1 MPQTPDEVSRA
12 PLDLT
17 GQTWAATPPMD
28 AQAGDEWRVVLEGTF
43 RFAETGQTFDA
54 VYRLTNEGAVLADQP
69 HTYLQWRPFP
79 LVLERAD
86 PARHRYVFRVP
97 AGAIANGESV
107 GVRLNV
113 DRFVDETFL
122 EPSQVKNALSGD
134 LTVSVLRTPPV
145 VPWGLY
151 AAEASVPAALAIGG
165 VGLLVRRRIILGGL
179 DADLVHAIGRIE
191 QKARVARQAATRAHR
206 ASVPQMTERFSQL
219 ARGAQ
224 AVARQAQ
231 DLRNAQRL
239 VDRQATQREIGA
251 LERRLAAGKDDEGAA
266 EARATL
272 NEKRHALARLD
283 EMKQGEEVCG
293 LRLAKIEAVLDSA
306 ALTLRSAR
314 ATARAA
320 PSEDALRHDLDA
332 EVRALH
338 EVERDLA
345 TRKTGQAELIR
356 LSSRNG

>member
-1 MPQTPDEVSRA
+1 MNPGTE
-12 PLDLT
+12 
-17 GQTWAATPPMD
+17 
-28 AQAGDEWRVVLEGTF
+28 DEWRVVFEGTF
-43 RFAETGQTFDA
+43 RFAETGRTFDA
-54 VYRLTNEGAVLADQP
+54 VYRLTDDGAAMTSSA
-69 HTYLQWRPFP
+69 HEYLQWRPVRP
-79 LVLERAD
+79 VLEQAD

-97 AGAIANGESV
+97 AGVVPNGESMA
-107 GVRLNV
+107 VRLNV
-113 DRFVDETFL
+113 DRFVDETL
-122 EPSQVKNALSGD
+122 MEPSQVRNALSGN
-134 LTVSVLRTPPV
+134 LGVRVLRTPPV
-145 VPWGLY
+145 VPWGRY
-151 AAEASVPAALAIGG
+151 AAGASVPAALAVGG
-165 VGLLVRRRIILGGL
+165 VGLLVRRRMILGGL
-179 DADLVHAIGRIE
+179 DADLVHAVGRIE

-206 ASVPQMTERFSQL
+206 VSLPQMTERFGQL

-239 VDRQATQREIGA
+239 VDRRAVQREVGA
-251 LERRLAAGKDDEGAA
+251 LERRLAAGQDDAGAN

-283 EMKQGEEVCG
+283 EIKQGEEVCS
-293 LRLAKIEAVLDSA
+293 LRLAKIESVLDSA

-320 PSEDALRHDLDA
+320 PSEEALRHDLDA

-345 TRKTGQAELIR
+345 ARKADQAELIR
-356 LSSRNG
+356 LGSRNV

>member
-1 MPQTPDEVSRA
+1 MPQMPDEISHT

-17 GQTWAATPPMD
+17 GQTWAATPPME
-28 AQAGDEWRVVLEGTF
+28 AQNGDEWRVVLEGTF

-54 VYRLTNEGAVLADQP
+54 VYRLSDNGVAATNAHD
-69 HTYLQWRPFP
+69 YLQWRPAA
-79 LVLERAD
+79 LTLERAD
-86 PARHRYVFRVP
+86 PARRRYVFRVSP
-97 AGAIANGESV
+97 GAIPDGESV

-113 DRFVDETFL
+113 DRFVDETL
-122 EPSQVKNALSGD
+122 MEPSRVKSALSGD
-134 LTVSVLRTPPV
+134 LSVSVLRTPAV

-151 AAEASVPAALAIGG
+151 AVEASVPAALALGG
-165 VGLLVRRRIILGGL
+165 VGLLVRRRMILGGL
-179 DADLVHAIGRIE
+179 DADLIHAVGRIE
-191 QKARVARQAATRAHR
+191 QKTRVARQAATRAHR
-206 ASVPQMTERFSQL
+206 ASLPQMTERFGQL

-239 VDRQATQREIGA
+239 VDRRAVQREIGA

-266 EARATL
+266 HARATL

-283 EMKQGEEVCG
+283 EMKQAEEVCG

-314 ATARAA
+314 AAARAA
-320 PSEDALRHDLDA
+320 PSEEALRHDLDA

-345 TRKTGQAELIR
+345 ARKTGQAELIR
-356 LSSRNG
+356 LSRRG